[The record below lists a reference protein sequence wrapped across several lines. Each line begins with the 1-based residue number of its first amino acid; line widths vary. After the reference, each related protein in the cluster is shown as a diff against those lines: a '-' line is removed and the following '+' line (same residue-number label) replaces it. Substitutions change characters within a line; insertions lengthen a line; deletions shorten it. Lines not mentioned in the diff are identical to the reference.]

1 MRTTKAKEF
10 FLTKALAV
18 FFMAAT
24 LTLGSGCKN
33 QEGMTLE
40 KVGVF
45 LPLDES
51 YKEKGLV
58 VQQIGN
64 SMTHFPCA
72 MITFSDETEI
82 DRILSEAD
90 KKWNSLSEEAD
101 QDAFLNQLYADLGV
115 HQKLLAQIMVI
126 PNDEYKELLDPE
138 NENSEIIAGFSM
150 LGKKYGSTYLYDIP
164 ESDSEGMGEDE
175 SARFEECKS
184 AVEKAVKKARLIK
197 IEDEPDLESIEASG
211 TDFEDSNAQDDSDYE
226 KPSDDG
232 ELSFIPDFESVDLD
246 GNKVGREIFSRKKIT
261 VVNVWGT
268 FCGPCIQEMPE
279 LAAWAKDMDKDAQII
294 GIVCDVTSQKDSG
307 GIEEAK
313 SIIGDAGAD
322 FTNILALGDVADF
335 ISGLQ
340 YVPTTFLV
348 DSNGRVVSE
357 MIVGA
362 QVEKYKSAL
371 TDWLEENR

>member
-1 MRTTKAKEF
+1 
-10 FLTKALAV
+10 
-18 FFMAAT
+18 MAAT

-72 MITFSDETEI
+72 MISFSDETEI
-82 DRILSEAD
+82 ERILSEAD
-90 KKWNSLSEEAD
+90 KKWNLLPDDAD
-101 QDAFLNQLYADLGV
+101 QDAFLNQLYEDLGV

-197 IEDEPDLESIEASG
+197 IEDEPD
-211 TDFEDSNAQDDSDYE
+211 FEDSNVTDDSDYE
-226 KPSDDG
+226 QPSDFEQSSDDG
-232 ELSFIPDFESVDLD
+232 ELSFIPDFESLDLD
-246 GNKVGREIFSRKKIT
+246 GNKVGKEIFSRKKIT

-335 ISGLQ
+335 IAGLQ